1 MWQNASNKVNNTW
14 ILTTLF
20 QLFCRLEDFQNANLR
35 EKRNNNQSANHR
47 LFLNPNPQ
55 DPPLCSSVNVNG
67 GKGLASLMTNG
78 FKCLLTGIFDKFF
91 RTYFHMGFFMSI
103 LHMRRLSLK
112 EIMSATQSLKAR
124 GTHGCRYLL
133 KNMSTANNRFKC
145 LNKPPY

>member
-1 MWQNASNKVNNTW
+1 MR
-14 ILTTLF
+14 LTIHGHRQHNFNFSVDWKIFKTPAWERKGTIIHLPIT
-20 QLFCRLEDFQNANLR
+20 
-35 EKRNNNQSANHR
+35 R

-55 DPPLCSSVNVNG
+55 DPALCSSVNVNG

-112 EIMSATQSLKAR
+112 EIMSATQSLKAG